1 MWRKNNQAQIRRQF
15 GSQEG
20 EIKASR
26 NLKKKTDPLETAS
39 EAEKKKLNPF
49 LSLHLSSPRRKRKQV
64 TLGKR
69 GTETMSVYLMNAAQ
83 SWWLLAETV

>member
-15 GSQEG
+15 RSQEG

-39 EAEKKKLNPF
+39 EAEKKKNLTHFFPYTY
-49 LSLHLSSPRRKRKQV
+49 LHLEEKESKLH
-64 TLGKR
+64 LGR
-69 GTETMSVYLMNAAQ
+69 EEQRLCQ
-83 SWWLLAETV
+83 FIL